1 MRLAS
6 ESDSGPVLRSFEKGL
21 LKELGYAMTLERDSA
36 TGRTID
42 PARTYAY
49 DPERGP
55 IEVDGTGSEPRVSG
69 QALLDIAR
77 DDYTDPATQQQ
88 AKLLM
93 RALINHRLEYRPLRS
108 REIFREL
115 QQL

>member
-1 MRLAS
+1 
-6 ESDSGPVLRSFEKGL
+6 
-21 LKELGYAMTLERDSA
+21 
-36 TGRTID
+36 
-42 PARTYAY
+42 
-49 DPERGP
+49 
-55 IEVDGTGSEPRVSG
+55 VSG